1 MLQTKKVFKS
11 KNELSSFQ
19 DNPQKSLIKIL
30 HIFGFKWPYF
40 CQILCGEPLHQVL
53 ASYSTVESMPP
64 QMTNTHDSFTSQ
76 TFTLE
81 RVVVKLA
88 VIILIL
94 NPVTVQYV
102 LLW

>member
-1 MLQTKKVFKS
+1 MALLLPNLVWGAYT
-11 KNELSSFQ
+11 SS
-19 DNPQKSLIKIL
+19 P
-30 HIFGFKWPYF
+30 
-40 CQILCGEPLHQVL
+40 
-53 ASYSTVESMPP
+53 SYSTVESMPP
-64 QMTNTHDSFTSQ
+64 QMTDTHDSFTSQ